1 MSNKIEWKLEENEDC
16 PKMLEVYLEQAWQ
29 NAFCY
34 ALAVE
39 APDQSWKQPLTLM
52 TIIAGSDSTLQSMKA
67 AMDIGSN
74 GIYFGHGNKTL
85 TAYEFKRDFQ
95 LSADKGSYEKFPIT
109 INQNRKA
116 LAIVHDKLLAN
127 DEYVLSFDGNPAQ
140 DIANLLGG
148 SKYGLHILAEWKNIV
163 YQELISRG
171 YLEEIEMYY
180 DKNLFIEGMSLLRI
194 KLSEEEADN
203 LISELVRTGK
213 LVFPKSGSGQAVEN
227 VNSLTDYMLQYSDAM
242 VQKLSEEVQP
252 THNPME
258 DEALQHFES
267 FPRTLFPVQSH
278 VATAISKRLLEQK
291 AVIIQGEMSTGKSS
305 VMTSVAEGYHHLK
318 GKKGYFAC
326 VMVPP
331 SLTAK
336 WPDEIREIVPH
347 AEIHVIEKTS
357 QLIEYHVAWEKAGRP
372 KPKKPTFFVISFTT
386 MRGDCRIVP
395 AVEFSYKKTTIQKTE
410 DRTPYRFGYYCP
422 SCGHAHQVIES
433 TNVVINENGEEE
445 DKHEKRTMLEDEFGT
460 GRRISNSVKPQNAF
474 CSECGDSLW
483 TKKVPTRY
491 SSFKEWAQF
500 EKKLHHAIEQKN
512 PDLLKHIQA
521 TQKEFP
527 KVVGM
532 PRRIAAIEYIRRQ
545 MRNFFDISIVDEVHE
560 LKGGMT
566 AQGNSLGSL
575 AKVSKKVV
583 AGSGTIFGGKAE
595 DCYFLLWRLFPHE
608 MVTSG
613 FKYSEIRK
621 FNEEYGNIEETMYE
635 YKESGEYSNTTSRGG
650 VRRTE
655 KVLPGI
661 SPFIFGRYMLHNMVN
676 VRLVDVW
683 PDPVHLENVPT
694 IFVDMDN
701 DLSAAYRDMIGA
713 FEHAI
718 DSRDDG
724 HKLYLPMTDF
734 GISYVDNPFTF
745 PNATV
750 KVDEEGT
757 RDLIW
762 KAIHLDEDRLLP
774 KEKKLQ
780 EIIQSEMSEGRKSIV
795 YVRDTGSSSPG
806 RDVRPRLQK
815 VLEQIGAKVCIL
827 DTNTT
832 ATNKRSEWL
841 KKKIEKEGYDV
852 CIVSQELVKV
862 GLDLLCTPTLI
873 YYQFSWSLF
882 TISQSSRRA
891 WRIGQDKECRIFYI
905 QYKDTFQ
912 ESMATLIAQKNR
924 ASAAI
929 NGEVSS
935 DGLSAM
941 LGEEGDLQSML
952 IQSVKN
958 GNKVLKGST
967 EDWVSQTSDRARAIL
982 AGIGKK
988 RQPSLQ
994 EQVINWIT
1002 SQIQVEAT
1010 KNVLLRK
1017 SKLIAED
1024 IEKGKIT
1031 GFVVNNGVLEVDL
1044 IEAFG
1049 FEFVPD
1055 GTILSHLV
1063 GAQQPEPQTSFTY
1076 DAKLVE
1082 VDNSTVSSKRK
1093 KNTPMD
1099 GQLAFELF

>member
-1 MSNKIEWKLEENEDC
+1 MSNNIEWKLEENEDS
-16 PKMLEVYLEQAWQ
+16 PKMLEVYLEQSWQ

-34 ALAVE
+34 ALACE
-39 APDQSWKQPLTLM
+39 APDQSWKQPLILM

-74 GIYFGHGNKTL
+74 GIYFGHGDKTL
-85 TAYEFKRDFQ
+85 TTYEFQRDFQ
-95 LSADKGSYEKFPIT
+95 LNSDKGSYEKFPIT

-116 LAIVHDKLLAN
+116 LAIVHDKLFAN
-127 DEYVLSFDGNPAQ
+127 EEYVLSFDGNPAE

-148 SKYGLHILAEWKNIV
+148 SKYGLHILNEWKDTV
-163 YQELISRG
+163 YQELLNRG
-171 YLEEIEMYY
+171 FIEEIEMYF
-180 DKNLFIEGMSLLRI
+180 DKDLFVDGMSLLRI

-203 LISELVRTGK
+203 LISELVQQKTICFPRSGTGSE
-213 LVFPKSGSGQAVEN
+213 LETVD
-227 VNSLTDYMLQYSDAM
+227 SLTDYMLGYSDAM
-242 VQKLSEEVQP
+242 VEKLSKEVQP
-252 THNPME
+252 THNPMV
-258 DEALQHFES
+258 DETLKHFES

-278 VATAISKRLLEQK
+278 VATAVSKRLLEQK

-305 VMTSVAEGYHHLK
+305 VMTSIAEGYHQLK

-326 VMVPP
+326 LMVPP

-336 WPDEIREIVPH
+336 WPDEIREIVPD
-347 AEIHVIEKTS
+347 AEIHVIQKTS

-372 KPKKPTFFVISFTT
+372 KPKKPVFFVISFTT
-386 MRGDCRIVP
+386 MRGDSRIVP

-410 DRTPYRFGYYCP
+410 DRIPYRSGYYCS
-422 SCGHAHQVIES
+422 SCGNAHQVIES
-433 TNVVINENGEEE
+433 SNVVINEDGEEE
-445 DKHEKRTMLEDEFGT
+445 EKHVKRTMLEDEFGT
-460 GRRISNSVKPQNAF
+460 GRRISNNVKPQNAF

-491 SSFKEWAQF
+491 NSFKEWAKH
-500 EKKLHHAIEQKN
+500 EKKLVHAIEQDN
-512 PDLLKHIQA
+512 PNLYKHIQD

-595 DCYFLLWRLFPHE
+595 DVYYLLFRLFPHE
-608 MVTSG
+608 MVASG
-613 FKYSEIRK
+613 FKYSEIRR
-621 FNEEYGNIEETMYE
+621 FNEEYGNIEETIYE
-635 YKESGEYSNTTSRGG
+635 YKDNGEYSNTNSRGG

-655 KVLPGI
+655 KILPGI
-661 SPFIFGRYMLHNMVN
+661 SSFIYGRYMLKNMVN

-683 PDPVHLENVPT
+683 PDPVHLENMPT
-694 IFVDMDN
+694 IFVDMDE
-701 DLSAAYRDMIGA
+701 DLEESYLDMIRS

-718 DSRDDG
+718 DTREDG

-734 GISYVDNPFTF
+734 GISYIDNPFTF
-745 PNATV
+745 PNATI
-750 KVDEEGT
+750 KVDDAGNRE
-757 RDLIW
+757 LIW
-762 KAIHLDEDRLLP
+762 KAIHLDENRLLP

-780 EIIQSEMSEGRKSIV
+780 EIISSEMSEGRKSIV

-815 VLEQIGAKVCIL
+815 VLEQVGAKVCIL
-827 DTNTT
+827 DTGTT
-832 ATNKRSEWL
+832 ATNKRSDWL
-841 KKKIEKEGYDV
+841 KKKIEKENYDV

-882 TISQSSRRA
+882 TINQSSRRA
-891 WRIGQDKECRIFYI
+891 WRIGQDKECRIFYV
-905 QYKDTFQ
+905 QYKNTFQ
-912 ESMATLIAQKNR
+912 ETMATLIAQKNR

-929 NGEVSS
+929 NGELSS
-935 DGLSAM
+935 DGISAM

-952 IQSVKN
+952 IQSVKK

-967 EDWVSQTSDRARAIL
+967 EDWVSQTSDRAREIL

-988 RQPSLQ
+988 RTPSIQ
-994 EQVINWIT
+994 EQVTSWIT
-1002 SQIQVEAT
+1002 SQIKVEAT

-1017 SKLIAED
+1017 IKVITED
-1024 IEKGKIT
+1024 IERGKVS
-1031 GFVVNNGVLEVDL
+1031 GFTFNNGVFEVDM

-1055 GTILSHLV
+1055 GAILSHLV
-1063 GAQQPEPQTSFTY
+1063 AQQQQPSATTKTY
-1076 DAKLVE
+1076 DAKLFEVE
-1082 VDNSTVSSKRK
+1082 KATSSGRRK
-1093 KNTPMD
+1093 KNTPID